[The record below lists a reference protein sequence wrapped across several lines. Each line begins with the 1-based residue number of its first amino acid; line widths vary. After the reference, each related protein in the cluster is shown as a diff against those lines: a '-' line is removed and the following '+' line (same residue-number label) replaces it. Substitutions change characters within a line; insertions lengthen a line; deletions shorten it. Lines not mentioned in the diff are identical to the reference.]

1 MRAPS
6 PSVAHATE
14 GSACGLVAIDIPSGQ
29 RFMIVA
35 CVTEESEDG
44 GRERFSGKKVKVRDG
59 ACRDHVV
66 IRRLTVENMEETG
79 SRVAERS
86 P

>member
-6 PSVAHATE
+6 PSVSHATE
-14 GSACGLVAIDIPSGQ
+14 GSACGLWAIDRLSVQ
-29 RFMIVA
+29 RFMICA

-44 GRERFSGKKVKVRDG
+44 VSERFSGKKVKVRDG

-66 IRRLTVENMEETG
+66 IRRLTVDNMDETG